1 MLEQCKYKVFF
12 LDMFARAW
20 LIQQGVAEILLFLF
34 LTALLS
40 LLSFF
45 PPSFLAK
52 TYFCG

>member
-1 MLEQCKYKVFF
+1 MLEQCKYQVFF

-45 PPSFLAK
+45 PPIF
-52 TYFCG
+52 